1 VEIIGIIGLILAVG
15 VLIIGAY
22 KGLGAFPVTLLAS
35 LVVIITNGM
44 SVWAG
49 YSEYYMGGYTGSYM
63 SYLLLFAAS
72 SLYAKFM
79 DVSGSATSIGYQ
91 FIDWF
96 GRKKVM
102 LVSTLIVSVLTYGG
116 VSLFVVIYA
125 VVPIMYLL
133 FKEANL
139 PRHLMVACLV
149 AGSSTYTMT
158 SLPGTP
164 ALTNVIPTQFL
175 GTTLTAAPV
184 MGIVASIATFAM
196 CMVYMNYAEKKAVAA
211 GEVWSF
217 PDNYNA
223 SLYMVK
229 DRSLL
234 PAVWKAFLPII
245 VLLGIILVGSRF
257 GINSTMLAIIAML
270 VGTLSTYIINLDK
283 FKGQPMKDLVTQG
296 LGGGIAGIGGLAAV
310 VAFGAVV
317 QNSDAFAKIVEWV
330 LSLDLNAYL
339 KAVFSTALVAGITGS
354 SSGGLRIM
362 YTSLAET
369 FINSGAN
376 LEVLHRLTSIAA
388 SSLDTLPHSPGLFL
402 TLAVLGLNH
411 KNSYRHV
418 FATSVVITSIVTV
431 VLLIISMLFF

>member
-1 VEIIGIIGLILAVG
+1 MEIIGIIGLILAVA
-15 VLIIGAY
+15 VLIVGAY

-44 SVWAG
+44 PIWTG

-63 SYLLLFAAS
+63 SYLLLFAVS
-72 SLYAKFM
+72 SLYAKYM

-96 GRKKVM
+96 GRKQVM
-102 LVSTLIVSVLTYGG
+102 LISTLIVSVLTYGG

-158 SLPGTP
+158 SMPGTP
-164 ALTNVIPTQFL
+164 AITNVIPTQFL

-184 MGIVASIATFAM
+184 IGILASVATFAM

-211 GEVWSF
+211 GEVWSY
-217 PDNYNA
+217 PDKFDS
-223 SLYMVK
+223 SLYEVK
-229 DRSLL
+229 DRSQL

-245 VLLGIILVGSRF
+245 TLLGIILVGSRF
-257 GINSTMLAIIAML
+257 GINSTMLAVIAML
-270 VGTLSTYIINLDK
+270 AGALITYLINLDK
-283 FKGQPMKDLVTQG
+283 FKDQSMKDLITQG
-296 LGGGIAGIGGLAAV
+296 LGGGISGIGGLAAV

-317 QNSDAFAKIVEWV
+317 QNSGAFAQIVAWV
-330 LSLDLNAYL
+330 LGLNLNTYV
-339 KAVFSTALVAGITGS
+339 KAVLSTMLVAGITGS

-362 YTSLAET
+362 YTSLADT

-376 LEVLHRLTSIAA
+376 LEVLHRLTSISA

-402 TLAVLGLNH
+402 TFAVLGLNH
-411 KNSYRHV
+411 KDSYKHV

-431 VLLIISMLFF
+431 VLLIVSVIFF

>member
-1 VEIIGIIGLILAVG
+1 MEIIGIIGLILAVS

-22 KGLGAFPVTLLAS
+22 KGLGAFPVTLLAA
-35 LVVIITNGM
+35 LVVILTNGM
-44 SVWAG
+44 PIWGG
-49 YSEYYMGGYTGSYM
+49 YSEYYMGGYTGAYM

-79 DVSGSATSIGYQ
+79 DVSGSATAIGYQ

-96 GRKKVM
+96 GKSQVM

-184 MGIVASIATFAM
+184 MGIVASAATFAM
-196 CMVYMNYAEKKAVAA
+196 CMLYMNYAEKKAVAA

-217 PDNYNA
+217 PDNFDP
-223 SLYMVK
+223 SLYEVK
-229 DRSLL
+229 DRSIL
-234 PAVWKAFLPII
+234 PAVWKSFLPII

-270 VGTLSTYIINLDK
+270 VGTLITYLLNLNK
-283 FKGQPMKDLVTQG
+283 FQNQPMKDLITQG
-296 LGGGIAGIGGLAAV
+296 LGGGISGIGGLAAV

-317 QNSDAFAKIVEWV
+317 QNSGAFTQIVQWV
-330 LSLDLNAYL
+330 LSLDLNAYV
-339 KAVFSTALVAGITGS
+339 KAVFSTMLVAGITGS

-362 YTSLAET
+362 YTSLAEN

-376 LEVLHRLTSIAA
+376 LAVLHRLTSISA

-402 TLAVLGLNH
+402 TFAVLGLNH
-411 KNSYRHV
+411 KSSYRHV
-418 FATSVVITSIVTV
+418 FATSVVITSIVTIA
-431 VLLIISMLFF
+431 LLIVSVIFF